1 MTTVVVSSKRDDKTP
16 SVTTEL
22 QRDKELLPIFSLL
35 FSVAVSGRIMASKAV
50 PVLIPRTWE
59 YARLHGKG
67 EIKLQME

>member
-1 MTTVVVSSKRDDKTP
+1 MTNVVVSSKRDDKTP
-16 SVTTEL
+16 SVMREL

-35 FSVAVSGRIMASKAV
+35 FLVAVSGRIMASKAV